1 MTDREKLIELLHKEV
16 RCPGTVAN
24 CMDCPYQSNDT
35 PCDEFEATAD
45 MLIAH
50 GVTIRE
56 PGEQSDDDC
65 FREKI
70 EHQLKGI
77 YEHLREI
84 DRGIDTLRAQTLPL
98 RENVIPWFTESNVHK
113 NVEGLE
119 CHCGAEMKGESK

>member
-1 MTDREKLIELLHKEV
+1 MNDREKMFNLIQDSPVWKWFPNKVEMLKLADHLL
-16 RCPGTVAN
+16 
-24 CMDCPYQSNDT
+24 S
-35 PCDEFEATAD
+35 
-45 MLIAH
+45 H

-84 DRGIDTLRAQTLPL
+84 DGAIDTLRAQTLPL
-98 RENVIPWFTESNVHK
+98 RENIIPWFTESNMHK
-113 NVEGLE
+113 NV
-119 CHCGAEMKGESK
+119 